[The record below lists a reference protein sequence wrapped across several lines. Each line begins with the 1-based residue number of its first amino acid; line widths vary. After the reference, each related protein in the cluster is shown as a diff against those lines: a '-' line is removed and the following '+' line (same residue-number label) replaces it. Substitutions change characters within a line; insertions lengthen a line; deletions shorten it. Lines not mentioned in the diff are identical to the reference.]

1 MGKVGTFVGLSEAG
15 PSTTSDAVTSA
26 VATVTGEEEGCACPF
41 TLTKKQRFQGFGICF
56 GVGMLLSF
64 LSLFFMLRPISFAL
78 LLSFGNITSYMS
90 TGFLVG
96 PRRQCK
102 SACDPKRALASII
115 FFVAIASTIVSAI
128 YVKSVILC
136 LVDHCAV
143 LRAHLVHRELYSVR
157 AGSHREHVQVVRHAH
172 CGVGMRTS
180 RHTLRSA
187 CSSTPPSIETAP
199 QLSQRSTNA
208 AANVPAS
215 APLQPCVCAP
225 RC

>member
-1 MGKVGTFVGLSEAG
+1 MLVPASRVNKVHLSCPCRNPRASSCVLQSEPCVCAHIARTSRHRCYQFCVLLQFELVPCSYTAGTMTSMMGKVGAFVGLSEAG

-115 FFVAIASTIVSAI
+115 FFVASAS
-128 YVKSVILC
+128 
-136 LVDHCAV
+136 
-143 LRAHLVHRELYSVR
+143 
-157 AGSHREHVQVVRHAH
+157 
-172 CGVGMRTS
+172 
-180 RHTLRSA
+180 
-187 CSSTPPSIETAP
+187 
-199 QLSQRSTNA
+199 
-208 AANVPAS
+208 
-215 APLQPCVCAP
+215 
-225 RC
+225 